1 MESQNLQICLVNI
14 LNFRFNYYF
23 RVLLIYSH
31 TTKNSYKSNNFSESE
46 FKQYVGKVW
55 DQNANKGMKKAK
67 IPEMKSLPKSFDWRD
82 HGAVTEVKTRLDVY
96 DNYMVVSF
104 SAFTMLSV
112 IGC

>member
-14 LNFRFNYYF
+14 FNFRFNYYF

-31 TTKNSYKSNNFSESE
+31 TTKKSYKSNNLSYSIFSESE

-82 HGAVTEVKTRLDVY
+82 HGAVTEVKNQV
-96 DNYMVVSF
+96 
-104 SAFTMLSV
+104 
-112 IGC
+112 GCL